1 MRISYTAG
9 DVTEIVLG
17 GIDHKDLPDLCDTFV
32 VSAVWRDT
40 GKELTEEELEKFRDD
55 YEDEIHE
62 MAFLRATEG

>member
-32 VSAVWRDT
+32 VSAV
-40 GKELTEEELEKFRDD
+40 
-55 YEDEIHE
+55 
-62 MAFLRATEG
+62 